1 MKLGVLCYIYSGNH
15 VLFLHRN
22 KRKEDPLYGYWI
34 GLGGKL
40 DIAEGE
46 TPIDAVLREVR
57 EESGLKIRPR
67 FRGIVVFH
75 HVNSVIDTWYGY
87 LFSARHASTSL
98 KETHEGELVWV
109 THNAFHKLKL
119 LPGDEKLLEYLHTH
133 KKPFIARFKNNAKKL
148 ISYSFQNL

>member
-57 EESGLKIRPR
+57 EES
-67 FRGIVVFH
+67 
-75 HVNSVIDTWYGY
+75 
-87 LFSARHASTSL
+87 
-98 KETHEGELVWV
+98 
-109 THNAFHKLKL
+109 
-119 LPGDEKLLEYLHTH
+119 
-133 KKPFIARFKNNAKKL
+133 
-148 ISYSFQNL
+148 